1 MYNSCKINSEAK
13 SMKIKEKKPI
23 DKSEFKLN
31 KKIVNELNNKEYL
44 EGCSNIKSKR
54 CFSNA
59 CGKNKMINN
68 SLKSS
73 KTSSVRRENK
83 ETYSKQIKA

>member
-1 MYNSCKINSEAK
+1 MHNSSKINSEVK
-13 SMKIKEKKPI
+13 SMKIKERKPI
-23 DKSEFKLN
+23 DKWEFKLN

-44 EGCSNIKSKR
+44 EVCGSKKSKR
-54 CFSNA
+54 CFSNV

-73 KTSSVRRENK
+73 KTSSVKKENK
-83 ETYSKQIKA
+83 ETFCKQIKA